1 MDDDEVK
8 KDKQIV
14 GNKALESS
22 QLFKTQSRKVNQ
34 MSKLARIEPVLLKF

>member
-22 QLFKTQSRKVNQ
+22 QLFKTYGKSN
-34 MSKLARIEPVLLKF
+34 E